1 MLLQNEK
8 TGRKVLNSEQI
19 EAYIYNVTRN
29 LSNYKLI
36 DMDIKFL
43 DYNYRTMFYVV
54 QTEDNQYIILGDN
67 TDTYSLKYT
76 FQKNLPDGCKNCFY
90 SKAALTALLMP
101 DLVLT
106 EKRIEESSLD
116 E

>member
-1 MLLQNEK
+1 MCIKTRCLDFCDFVVNAMLLLIVK

-54 QTEDNQYIILGDN
+54 QTEDN
-67 TDTYSLKYT
+67 
-76 FQKNLPDGCKNCFY
+76 
-90 SKAALTALLMP
+90 
-101 DLVLT
+101 
-106 EKRIEESSLD
+106 
-116 E
+116 

>member
-1 MLLQNEK
+1 MSKKTRCLDFCDFVGNAMLLLIER

-54 QTEDNQYIILGDN
+54 QTEDN
-67 TDTYSLKYT
+67 
-76 FQKNLPDGCKNCFY
+76 
-90 SKAALTALLMP
+90 
-101 DLVLT
+101 
-106 EKRIEESSLD
+106 
-116 E
+116 